1 MIKSFWQNYKL
12 VSNPSITPPDMV
24 SRAGNLAENDFF
36 NTISQI
42 KGLNI
47 YKNKRVKD
55 SEAGLHEIDFI
66 IIDGFTIYLIE
77 FKHCFEV

>member
-1 MIKSFWQNYKL
+1 MLKNFWQNYKL

-47 YKNKRVKD
+47 YKNNVLHKFCNII
-55 SEAGLHEIDFI
+55 GLHTLRV
-66 IIDGFTIYLIE
+66 FT
-77 FKHCFEV
+77 